1 VEGER
6 VLVTVQD
13 QGIGIP
19 KQDVGHLFERYHRGG
34 NVKGII
40 GTGIGLYLVKMV
52 ITLHGGEIM
61 VESTEGQ
68 GSCFLVWLPL
78 MPPGPA

>member
-1 VEGER
+1 

-34 NVKGII
+34 NVKGIV

-52 ITLHGGEIM
+52 ITLHGGEVA

-68 GSCFLVWLPL
+68 GSRFLVWLPL
-78 MPPGPA
+78 TQPGSA